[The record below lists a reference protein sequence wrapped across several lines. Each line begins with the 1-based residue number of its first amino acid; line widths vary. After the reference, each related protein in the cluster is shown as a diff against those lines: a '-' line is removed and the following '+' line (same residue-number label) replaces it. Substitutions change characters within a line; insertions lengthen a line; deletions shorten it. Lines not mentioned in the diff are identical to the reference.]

1 MPIKRKENG
10 DPIFDDEGNTIP
22 ACPPLENPNNVL
34 LIDCTTLDFD
44 GDDDYIDLGNNYNG
58 NYFIEAWIRPFDRP
72 IDGGGTTD
80 ASTGVIFS
88 SAGFEITMDQLS
100 SKINTNDR
108 WYHIAVS
115 KGGALW
121 IDGVPSGTISTNG
134 SGINNTSIG
143 ARYNAN
149 TKTTSNHFSG
159 WIEELRIWNGD
170 SAPDLK
176 ELRFMMNQRI
186 KLNSAATANT
196 LIEGE
201 VVPNL
206 EIADGFSSYY
216 TKNGHNL
223 DQDGDEFY
231 DQTWGDLAGYY
242 RLISDDPDPLNLTEC
257 AKFDDSLKPEGG
269 YTPDHSINKVPGRL
283 VNITTNQENTS
294 PTPYCSGADGTWA
307 NINTW
312 ARPNVWDFPN
322 SEFDGTPLDW
332 NIARVNH
339 NITSDSKE
347 IIMLGLLSE
356 TPGSLL
362 SINGDHAI
370 RITHYLLLDG
380 NMDLI
385 NDSQLLQDHG
395 SILGNASGGWA
406 EIDQLGRKSSYNYNY
421 WTSPFSNQGSTNN
434 SGFIIEKVL
443 FDGTNTNIEEPAI
456 TFAPGYFSAD
466 GGITSPITISNEWI
480 WDFRGGDADIYGDW
494 LHLGSDYIEIVGAGF
509 SMKGTTG
516 SAGLNEKQNY
526 TFRGKPNNGNIPTD
540 ELYLESGQNFL
551 VGNPYPSAIDA
562 YEFIKDNIPTQNPN
576 GEEVFNGSIYLWDH
590 FSGNTH
596 ILEEY
601 VGGYAVVNLSSPEG
615 IPAISNDWR
624 INFEGEPESN
634 VKPERIIPVGQGFFL
649 NSASVGSKNFSGDII
664 FKNTQRV
671 FQPLKSG
678 VSVFLQ
684 QEEDIFKGQS
694 NAKSD
699 EDTRMKIRLKYESP
713 KGYHR
718 QILVTSDENTSNG
731 FDIGYDAPLIENNI
745 EDMYWWFGD
754 HGFVI
759 QGVPDFEKEQIL
771 PLAIKTKEGG
781 EFKIKI
787 DATENW
793 PGGKELYLKDK
804 AVDTIHDI
812 LKEDY
817 IGKIEGAGEITDRFE
832 LVFFKENAQDPVI
845 DPNDIIDPDLPIL
858 DGIVGI
864 SYSTFDKQVK
874 ISNFDLLEVD
884 KVMIFDLGG
893 KLIQVFD
900 ELPTEKEILLGMRPV
915 RSGVY
920 IVKVFCENGIC
931 NKKIIVK

>member
-1 MPIKRKENG
+1 M
-10 DPIFDDEGNTIP
+10 
-22 ACPPLENPNNVL
+22 
-34 LIDCTTLDFD
+34 
-44 GDDDYIDLGNNYNG
+44 
-58 NYFIEAWIRPFDRP
+58 
-72 IDGGGTTD
+72 
-80 ASTGVIFS
+80 
-88 SAGFEITMDQLS
+88 
-100 SKINTNDR
+100 
-108 WYHIAVS
+108 
-115 KGGALW
+115 
-121 IDGVPSGTISTNG
+121 
-134 SGINNTSIG
+134 
-143 ARYNAN
+143 
-149 TKTTSNHFSG
+149 
-159 WIEELRIWNGD
+159 
-170 SAPDLK
+170 
-176 ELRFMMNQRI
+176 
-186 KLNSAATANT
+186 
-196 LIEGE
+196 
-201 VVPNL
+201 
-206 EIADGFSSYY
+206 
-216 TKNGHNL
+216 
-223 DQDGDEFY
+223 
-231 DQTWGDLAGYY
+231 
-242 RLISDDPDPLNLTEC
+242 
-257 AKFDDSLKPEGG
+257 
-269 YTPDHSINKVPGRL
+269 
-283 VNITTNQENTS
+283 NITTDQKNTS

-307 NINTW
+307 NKDTW
-312 ARPNVWDFPN
+312 ARPDVWDYPN
-322 SEFDGTPLDW
+322 STSNGTAIDW

-362 SINGDHAI
+362 SINGNHAI
-370 RITHYLLLDG
+370 RITHYLSLDG

-385 NDSQLLQDHG
+385 DDSQLLQDHG
-395 SILGNASGGWA
+395 SILDNASGGWA
-406 EIDQLGRKSSYNYNY
+406 EIDQLGRKSSFNYNY
-421 WTSPFSNQGSTNN
+421 WTSPFSDQGTNNN
-434 SGFIIEKVL
+434 SGFIIENVL

-466 GGITSPITISNEWI
+466 GGITSPLTISNEWI

-590 FSGNTH
+590 FSGKTH

-649 NSASVGSKNFSGDII
+649 NSASVGNKNFSGDII

-745 EDMYWWFGD
+745 EDMYWWFED

-845 DPNDIIDPDLPIL
+845 DPDDIIDPDLPIL